1 MPIQTILYII
11 GSGILALFV
20 ALFQYIYKTK
30 RHRLHWGLAC
40 LRFISIFSLLLL
52 IINPKFENTESM
64 IVKPTLVV
72 AVDNSQSI
80 KYLGKDSIATKAVQS
95 ILNNKEI
102 ASKYDVKYYD
112 FGAQLNQNTTLAF
125 DDHQTNITKSILS
138 IEAIYESQLAPIVLI
153 SDGNQTIGT
162 DYQYASKAFEQVVFP
177 LILGDRM
184 FHTDLKIQHINVNK
198 YTYLNNKFPVEIIAS
213 YSGNSPIQTELT
225 IRSGT
230 RIIHK
235 EMVRFSKDQNIK
247 IVTPKITSTKVGAQR
262 YQVSLSPL
270 ENEKNTLNNQKYIA
284 IESIDERTKIAL
296 ISSVTHPDLGA
307 LKTSIE
313 TNEQRLVTICSPSD
327 FLRLKDEYDLAILYQ
342 PTSSFK
348 AAFDFINLKKLN
360 TLIIGGNQ
368 TQWSFL
374 NSIQSDFKQEI
385 TGQSENYQGR
395 INPSFANFI
404 TTDFTFNSYP
414 PLSTEFGSINI
425 NVPHETFVFKSI
437 NGIVTQ
443 EPLWFTYENNARRL
457 SVLLA
462 ENIWKWRMH
471 SYREQQNFENF
482 DALMAKMI
490 QYLNIQNQIKRL
502 VLNYESIY
510 DGSQPLEL
518 SAQFFNK
525 NYEPDPNAELNIS
538 LKETKS
544 GRQFEYPMVSDQNT
558 YKINLN
564 ALEPGIYKFEVSAN
578 QKSHRAF
585 GSFEILNFN
594 IEQQFIN
601 ANVEQLE
608 QLALHTEG
616 TTFFETQT
624 NDLIAHL
631 ISDNRFTSIQKFTKK
646 SVPLIDLKFWLLLL
660 VSSLAIEWFIR
671 KYNGLI

>member
-52 IINPKFENTESM
+52 IINPKFENTEST
-64 IVKPTLVV
+64 IVKPTLVL

-125 DDHQTNITKSILS
+125 DEHQTNITKSILS

>member
-52 IINPKFENTESM
+52 IINQKFENTEST

-72 AVDNSQSI
+72 AIDNSQSI
-80 KYLGKDSIATKAVQS
+80 KYLGKDSIASKAVQS

-102 ASKYDVKYYD
+102 TSKYDVKYYD

-125 DDHQTNITKSILS
+125 DDHQTNITKSILG

-225 IRSGT
+225 IRSGA

-247 IVTPKITSTKVGAQR
+247 IVTPKISSTKVGAQR

-313 TNEQRLVTICSPSD
+313 TNEQQLVTICSPSD

-342 PTSSFK
+342 PTLSFK

-525 NYEPDPNAELNIS
+525 NYEPDSNAELYIS

-544 GRQFEYPMVSDQNT
+544 DRQFEYPMVSDQNT

>member
-52 IINPKFENTESM
+52 IINPKFENTEST
-64 IVKPTLVV
+64 IIKPTLVL

-125 DDHQTNITKSILS
+125 DDHQTNITKSILG

-247 IVTPKITSTKVGAQR
+247 IVTPKISSTKVGAQR

-270 ENEKNTLNNQKYIA
+270 KNEKNTLNNQKYIA

-313 TNEQRLVTICSPSD
+313 TNEQRLVIICSPSD

-374 NSIQSDFKQEI
+374 NSIKSDFKQEI
-385 TGQSENYQGR
+385 TGQSENYQGL

-525 NYEPDPNAELNIS
+525 NYEPDSNAELYIS

-544 GRQFEYPMVSDQNT
+544 DRQFEYPMVSDQNT

>member
-52 IINPKFENTESM
+52 IINPKFENTEST
-64 IVKPTLVV
+64 IIKPTLVI
-72 AVDNSQSI
+72 AFDNSQSI

-125 DDHQTNITKSILS
+125 DDHQTNITKSILG
-138 IEAIYESQLAPIVLI
+138 IEAIYESLLAPIVLI

-374 NSIQSDFKQEI
+374 NSIKSDFKQEI
-385 TGQSENYQGR
+385 TGQSENYQGL

-457 SVLLA
+457 SVA
-462 ENIWKWRMH
+462 STKFNRF
-471 SYREQQNFENF
+471 QT
-482 DALMAKMI
+482 
-490 QYLNIQNQIKRL
+490 IK
-502 VLNYESIY
+502 
-510 DGSQPLEL
+510 
-518 SAQFFNK
+518 FK
-525 NYEPDPNAELNIS
+525 CH
-538 LKETKS
+538 
-544 GRQFEYPMVSDQNT
+544 
-558 YKINLN
+558 KIN
-564 ALEPGIYKFEVSAN
+564 S
-578 QKSHRAF
+578 
-585 GSFEILNFN
+585 
-594 IEQQFIN
+594 IEN
-601 ANVEQLE
+601 
-608 QLALHTEG
+608 HG
-616 TTFFETQT
+616 
-624 NDLIAHL
+624 
-631 ISDNRFTSIQKFTKK
+631 
-646 SVPLIDLKFWLLLL
+646 
-660 VSSLAIEWFIR
+660 
-671 KYNGLI
+671 

>member
-52 IINPKFENTESM
+52 IINPKFENTEST

-72 AVDNSQSI
+72 AIDNSQSI
-80 KYLGKDSIATKAVQS
+80 KYLGKDSIASKAVQS

-225 IRSGT
+225 IRSGA

-247 IVTPKITSTKVGAQR
+247 IVTPKISSTKVGAQR

-313 TNEQRLVTICSPSD
+313 TNEQQLVTICSPSD

-342 PTSSFK
+342 PTLSFK

-525 NYEPDPNAELNIS
+525 NYEPDSNAELYIS

-544 GRQFEYPMVSDQNT
+544 DRQFEYPMVSDQNT

>member
-52 IINPKFENTESM
+52 IINPKFENTEST
-64 IVKPTLVV
+64 IIKPTLVI
-72 AVDNSQSI
+72 AFDNSQSI

-125 DDHQTNITKSILS
+125 DDHQTNITKSILG
-138 IEAIYESQLAPIVLI
+138 IEAIYESLLAPIVLI

-471 SYREQQNFENF
+471 SYREQQDFENF

-525 NYEPDPNAELNIS
+525 NYEPDSNAELYIS

-544 GRQFEYPMVSDQNT
+544 DRQFEYPMVSDQNT

>member
-247 IVTPKITSTKVGAQR
+247 IVTPKISSTKVGAQR

-327 FLRLKDEYDLAILYQ
+327 FLHLKDEYDLAILYQ

-471 SYREQQNFENF
+471 SYREQQDFENF

>member
-30 RHRLHWGLAC
+30 RHRLHWGLAW

-52 IINPKFENTESM
+52 IINPKFENTEST

-80 KYLGKDSIATKAVQS
+80 KYLGKDSIAMKTVQS

-125 DDHQTNITKSILS
+125 DDHQTNITKSILG

-270 ENEKNTLNNQKYIA
+270 ENEKNTINNQKYIA

-360 TLIIGGNQ
+360 SLIIGGNQ

-437 NGIVTQ
+437 NGIATQ
-443 EPLWFTYENNARRL
+443 EPLWFTYENNARRS

-544 GRQFEYPMVSDQNT
+544 GRQFEYPMASDQNT

-564 ALEPGIYKFEVSAN
+564 TLEPGIYKFEVSAN

-616 TTFFETQT
+616 TTFFDTQT